1 MSNSEIN
8 TNININFTT
17 EGIDKTIGQG
27 RNLLLT
33 LNSIRLSI
41 KDIQMVMSGPTLS
54 NVLWTAIQLT
64 RVYTNLR
71 RLIRSVAAEQ
81 AAAGLSQTVF
91 GAGRFGAAGEV
102 AKAGL
107 LSSISAFA
115 MANPILVGAAVGTI
129 VVGGYMVS
137 KHNQEEADMRDF
149 IERQREVA
157 RSQGLEP

>member
-41 KDIQMVMSGPTLS
+41 RDIQMVMSGPTLS

-71 RLIRSVAAEQ
+71 RLIKSVAAEQ
-81 AAAGLSQTVF
+81 TAAGLQQLRWNLIAKSAINSGTAS
-91 GAGRFGAAGEV
+91 GLAA
-102 AKAGL
+102 
-107 LSSISAFA
+107 SIGAFA
-115 MANPILVGAAVGTI
+115 LANPLAVGVAVGAV
-129 VVGGYMVS
+129 VVGGIMVS

>member
-41 KDIQMVMSGPTLS
+41 RDIQMVMSGSTLS

-71 RLIRSVAAEQ
+71 RLIKSVAAEQ
-81 AAAGLSQTVF
+81 TAAGLQQLRWNLIAKSAINSGTAS
-91 GAGRFGAAGEV
+91 GLAA
-102 AKAGL
+102 
-107 LSSISAFA
+107 SIGAFA
-115 MANPILVGAAVGTI
+115 LANPLAVGVAVGAV
-129 VVGGYMVS
+129 VVGGIMVS